1 MLIAPLILIAPVV
14 LIAPLV
20 LMAPLVLP
28 ALVLIKSADKMVL
41 KAPVASVDSTGTSII
56 LRVLRA
62 YAKN

>member
-1 MLIAPLILIAPVV
+1 MTLMLRVPLV
-14 LIAPLV
+14 LIAL
-20 LMAPLVLP
+20 LVLP
-28 ALVLIKSADKMVL
+28 ALVLIKSADKVVL

>member
-1 MLIAPLILIAPVV
+1 MLTAPPALIAPVV
-14 LIAPLV
+14 LTAPLV
-20 LMAPLVLP
+20 LMAPLALP
-28 ALVLIKSADKMVL
+28 APVLIKSADKVAL